1 MDCTPPRRTATDSV
15 QLVNRRLM
23 TILLPLAAA
32 SLTAGCT
39 TFSDA
44 DLAARVGDSEYGRDE
59 LVADLEELGA
69 TDEQLASAD
78 IARGQVGAWV
88 AERVSEASDPALAEA
103 AYEKGLFAS
112 GSICLQVVATST
124 QADADAVV
132 AELEAGAS
140 FDQVFAASNVDDALA
155 TSNGRIGCLPIADL
169 ALGVDNPLV
178 DSITT
183 INADDPYATAVLPGA
198 VPDDELYVV
207 SRFIPYAELGPDE
220 IPIVTASLGADA
232 LGLDV
237 YVDPQ
242 IGTYD
247 SASATVIPLG

>member
-1 MDCTPPRRTATDSV
+1 
-15 QLVNRRLM
+15 VNRR
-23 TILLPLAAA
+23 TPIVLLVIAAA
-32 SLTAGCT
+32 TLTAGCT
-39 TFSDA
+39 TLSDGDA
-44 DLAARVGDSEYGRDE
+44 AARVGDDEYSHDD
-59 LVADLEELGA
+59 LVAELEALGA
-69 TDEQLASAD
+69 TDEQLAQAD
-78 IARGQVGAWV
+78 IARGQVSAWI
-88 AERVSEASDPALAEA
+88 AERVSAASDPALAEA

-112 GSICLQVVATST
+112 GSICLEVVATAA

-140 FDQVFAASNVDDALA
+140 FDEIFAASNVDDALA
-155 TSNGRIGCLPIADL
+155 TSNGRIGCLPISDL

-198 VPDDELYVV
+198 APGDELYVV

-220 IPIVTASLGADA
+220 TPVVTASLGADA